1 MRLASSTNVWAVT
14 IGIVTMVVVY
24 GGGTFVLNLMI
35 HRPTDNP
42 SLWILLA
49 PIFSMVLWLLPGFM
63 TGYIAKKLPLRHGLW
78 LGAASIGTVVVTL
91 SVLELLLRFSTSISP
106 SLVVGF
112 LVPIFGGSV
121 LGVFIGHYFAKR
133 RNAP

>member
-1 MRLASSTNVWAVT
+1 MPAACGLTSRSTRTLLGGASRRPSSRRLAWFVRAHAPVIRLASSMNVWAVT

-24 GGGTFVLNLMI
+24 GGATFVLNLMI

-63 TGYIAKKLPLRHGLW
+63 TGYI
-78 LGAASIGTVVVTL
+78 
-91 SVLELLLRFSTSISP
+91 
-106 SLVVGF
+106 
-112 LVPIFGGSV
+112 
-121 LGVFIGHYFAKR
+121 
-133 RNAP
+133 